1 MLYVFH
7 GTDTAAAA
15 DKANA
20 LVASLRTKRPDATYV
35 RIDADSWSPA
45 VVQEHVGG
53 QGLFSNKYIV
63 FLDRVTENRSA
74 KEELPDLVSLMKEST
89 NIFII
94 LEGKVLADLKKV
106 FEKNAEKVVVCEPSA
121 SAKAA
126 ADKAGKEEFNIF
138 ALGDALGSRDPFKAW
153 TLYRQAVDTGLEP
166 ENIIG
171 TLFWQVKSIILA
183 KGASTAAEAGL
194 NPFVFGK
201 AKRYAANYSDAELQ
215 GLLKQ
220 LTNVYHDA
228 HRGIRNAELAV
239 EGMMLKVR

>member
-20 LVASLRTKRPDATYV
+20 LVTSLRTKRPDATYV
-35 RIDADSWSPA
+35 RIDGDTWSPA

-89 NIFII
+89 NIFIV

-106 FEKNAEKVVVCEPSA
+106 FEKNAEKVVVCEGKSA
-121 SAKAA
+121 SAKAT
-126 ADKAGKEEFNIF
+126 ADKEEFNVF
-138 ALGDALGSRDPFKAW
+138 ALGDALGSRDPFKSW
-153 TLYRQAVDTGLEP
+153 TLYRQAVENGLEP

-201 AKRYAANYSDAELQ
+201 AKRYAGNYSDTELQ
-215 GLLKQ
+215 TLLKQ

-228 HRGIRNAELAV
+228 HRGLRNAELAV
-239 EGMMLKVR
+239 EGMMLRVR